1 MATAV
6 TDMGLAEELTDQRLA
21 EWPGAGA
28 GLLGTEPPAR
38 LAEPPARSRRLKRGT
53 ITAGRSNRNDTTLLI
68 TRPRD
73 VWPWLNRDKREPQE
87 KTRGS
92 ALLAFASALVLLLA
106 AGQGYVSWFAQFRFV
121 QAAKHAV
128 LASGIEALGLDT
140 GAVIF
145 ALLALALVRLERRAI
160 VERIL
165 NVGCAAGS
173 LAMNVLAADLH
184 SVRSMM
190 IYALP
195 SALYATCSDRLI
207 AVVRR
212 HALSGREDEEAQR
225 SAWQLA
231 ARALGRVLR
240 VIAMTLLYIL
250 RFVLA
255 FGSTFSGVR
264 RQVLD
269 MTPLPVAPEGD
280 SAPEPDEK
288 PGRGE
293 RKPRKPR
300 GKSAPS
306 KKSVLLDEYRQH
318 ADYGK
323 RDRASKVAAELA
335 PKARL
340 QAGTARTYLYA
351 HLNEIAGS
359 EGAAGSDAG

>member
-1 MATAV
+1 MAAAV

-21 EWPGAGA
+21 EWLGAGA
-28 GLLGTEPPAR
+28 GLVDAKPPPR
-38 LAEPPARSRRLKRGT
+38 RAEPPAGRRKRGI
-53 ITAGRSNRNDTTLLI
+53 ITAGRSNRNGTTLLI

-73 VWPWLNRDKREPQE
+73 VWPWLNRDKRERQA
-87 KTRGS
+87 TRGS

-121 QAAKHAV
+121 QAAKHAA

-184 SVRSMM
+184 SVRSMV

-212 HALSGREDEEAQR
+212 HALSGREDEEAQK

-231 ARALGRVLR
+231 ARALGCVLR
-240 VIAMTLLYIL
+240 VTAMTLLYVL

-255 FGSTFSGVR
+255 FRATFSGVR
-264 RQVLD
+264 RQVLE
-269 MTPLPVAPEGD
+269 MTPLP
-280 SAPEPDEK
+280 SAAEK
-288 PGRGE
+288 ESRRDRDRE
-293 RKPRKPR
+293 KKPRKAR
-300 GKSAPS
+300 SRKGAPS
-306 KKSVLLDEYRQH
+306 KKSVLLDEYRKH
-318 ADYGK
+318 ADYG
-323 RDRASKVAAELA
+323 RRERASRVAAELA
-335 PKARL
+335 PIARL
-340 QAGTARTYLYA
+340 QPGTARTYLYA
-351 HLNEIAGS
+351 HLDEIAGGRS
-359 EGAAGSDAG
+359 VAGSDAG

>member
-1 MATAV
+1 MAAAA

-21 EWPGAGA
+21 EWLGAGT
-28 GLLGTEPPAR
+28 GLVVAKPPSR
-38 LAEPPARSRRLKRGT
+38 RAEPPTGRRKRGI
-53 ITAGRSNRNDTTLLI
+53 ITAGRSNRNGTTLLI
-68 TRPRD
+68 SRPRD
-73 VWPWLNRDKREPQE
+73 FWPWLDRDKRERLA
-87 KTRGS
+87 KGS
-92 ALLAFASALVLLLA
+92 ALLAFASALILLLA

-121 QAAKHAV
+121 QAAKHAP

-184 SVRSMM
+184 SVRSMV

-212 HALSGREDEEAQR
+212 HALSGREDEEAQK

-231 ARALGRVLR
+231 ARALGCVLR
-240 VIAMTLLYIL
+240 VTAVTLLYAM

-255 FGSTFSGVR
+255 FGSTFSAAR
-264 RQVLD
+264 RQILAL
-269 MTPLPVAPEGD
+269 TPLPPAPYPDREEKRDREGWKPHQPKGRKR
-280 SAPEPDEK
+280 APT
-288 PGRGE
+288 
-293 RKPRKPR
+293 
-300 GKSAPS
+300 
-306 KKSVLLDEYRQH
+306 KKSVLREEDRKH

-323 RDRASKVAAELA
+323 RERASRVAAELA
-335 PKARL
+335 PMAML
-340 QAGTARTYLYA
+340 QPGTARTYLYA
-351 HLNEIAGS
+351 HLDEVAGVKD
-359 EGAAGSDAG
+359 AAGRDAE